1 MKQKKVAGSQHTVSK
16 TGIRRH
22 LLFLLLSTIVI
33 VVASCGGGGALA
45 KPGPLGRG
53 QAIGSLNGKHPS
65 FYPDCEKGAVN
76 EITDILGKI
85 AKWFGGDVKYG
96 AHCGNYERELAA
108 GVTLGAPTPP
118 PGENPN
124 WDHRLGG
131 SGDLMADAMLCLMK
145 DIGEAPGGKI
155 VRNAAVSIGDTGLAI
170 EQTIGLS
177 KFDAVAKR
185 ADLYQQVR
193 ICAPIIG
200 CFDTQRQTIVAQVRQ
215 SEPAWPGGM
224 KAGDYPVANS
234 YSLDIAATWA
244 DTNFGA
250 TMPPIT
256 VMTPYGSA
264 TLQPEFSFFSS
275 LYPVDTPFDFKG
287 SPKIYLNHPKSH
299 EPGHPIVQDT
309 YGRSGIPAILHVI
322 TNHKPPKADCSNLP
336 PWSPLCLPPADPFPP
351 PSGWSSQIA
360 FGARNGVGSVTPW
373 NPGTG
378 AKWPERPDLDTDVP
392 RSKLE
397 KGPTA
402 NFTAKSPVTIKP
414 PMQDLLN
421 MVPSAAK
428 GLIGE
433 IGLEIVIT
441 PQFIADYAAQFAF
454 MEREGRLSDC
464 VLKGEI
470 GTPCGLAEA
479 VMYTQARAEGRM
491 ELVTNLHFWIDF
503 NFELP
508 FGPDPD
514 ISFSDG
520 FTVPIGGPNKKW
532 DPSHPSPGTDPYTN
546 TARASL
552 IAVKPGEP
560 YAQVVKGLSGL
571 SHGDIRKWTQQCLKT
586 PPKSTSQ
593 LPDPTHQPGSPDDL
607 KPGLLPCNICVADTK
622 QNKYAPFVFPEV
634 KAKIYSQKWTCQWEG
649 QLGCYDLCTWKKTA
663 DDKAEFIAA
672 VRSAVE
678 VVGQRCDDDPPPV
691 VK

>member
-1 MKQKKVAGSQHTVSK
+1 M
-16 TGIRRH
+16 TGNRWH
-22 LLFLLLSTIVI
+22 LLFVLLSTIAI
-33 VVASCGGGGALA
+33 IVASCGGGTLA

-53 QAIGSLNGKHPS
+53 QAIGSLNGKHPK
-65 FYPDCEKGAVN
+65 FYPECQEGDETK
-76 EITDILGKI
+76 EIFKILKKI

-96 AHCGNYERELAA
+96 AHCGSYERELAA
-108 GVTLGAPTPP
+108 GVTLGAPAPP
-118 PGENPN
+118 PGESPD
-124 WDHRLGG
+124 WHRLGG

-145 DIGEAPGGKI
+145 DIGEAQGGKI
-155 VRNAAVSIGDTGLAI
+155 VRYAPVSIGNTGLAI

-177 KFDAVAKR
+177 KFDATAKR

-193 ICAPIIG
+193 VCAPIIG

-234 YSLDIAATWA
+234 YSLDISATWA

-250 TMPPIT
+250 TLPPIT
-256 VMTPYGSA
+256 VVTPYGSA

-287 SPKIYLNHPKSH
+287 SSKIYLNHPKSLA
-299 EPGHPIVQDT
+299 PDHPIVQDT
-309 YGRSGIPAILHVI
+309 YGRSGIPFILHVI
-322 TNHKPPKADCSNLP
+322 TNHKPPAYCSNLP
-336 PWSPLCLPPADPFPP
+336 LGSLCDDPFPP

-373 NPGTG
+373 NPGAG
-378 AKWPERPDLDTDVP
+378 AKWPERPDLDTDSP

-402 NFTAKSPVTIKP
+402 NFTASSPVTIKP
-414 PMQDLLN
+414 PMQDLLD

-428 GLIGE
+428 GLIGD

-441 PQFIADYAAQFAF
+441 PQFIADYATQFAF
-454 MEREGRLSDC
+454 MEREGSLSNC
-464 VLKGEI
+464 VLAKEFGV
-470 GTPCGLAEA
+470 PCGLAEA
-479 VMYTQARAEGRM
+479 VMYAQARAEGRM
-491 ELVTNLHFWIDF
+491 DLSTNLHFWIDF

-520 FTVPIGGPNKKW
+520 FTIPIGGPNKKW
-532 DPSHPSPGTDPYTN
+532 DPPLPSSGADPYTS

-571 SHGDIRKWTQQCLKT
+571 SHGDIHKWTQQCLKT

-634 KAKIYSQKWTCQWEG
+634 KAKIYSQKWTCKWEG

-678 VVGQRCDDDPPPV
+678 VVGQRCATDPPPV

>member
-1 MKQKKVAGSQHTVSK
+1 MKQKKVVGSQHTVPM
-16 TGIRRH
+16 TGNRWH
-22 LLFLLLSTIVI
+22 LLFVLLSTIAI
-33 VVASCGGGGALA
+33 IVASCGGGTLA

-53 QAIGSLNGKHPS
+53 QAIGSLNGKHPK
-65 FYPDCEKGAVN
+65 FYPECQEGDETK
-76 EITDILGKI
+76 EIFKILKKI

-96 AHCGNYERELAA
+96 AHCGSYERELAA
-108 GVTLGAPTPP
+108 GVTLGAPAPP
-118 PGENPN
+118 PGESPD
-124 WDHRLGG
+124 WHRLGG

-145 DIGEAPGGKI
+145 DIGEAQGGKI
-155 VRNAAVSIGDTGLAI
+155 VRYAPVSIGNTGLAI

-177 KFDAVAKR
+177 KFDATAKR

-193 ICAPIIG
+193 VCAPIIG

-234 YSLDIAATWA
+234 YSLDISATWA

-250 TMPPIT
+250 TLPPIT
-256 VMTPYGSA
+256 VVTPYGSA

-287 SPKIYLNHPKSH
+287 SSKIYLNHPKSLA
-299 EPGHPIVQDT
+299 PDHPIVQDT
-309 YGRSGIPAILHVI
+309 YGRSGIPFILHVI
-322 TNHKPPKADCSNLP
+322 TNHKPPAYCSNLP
-336 PWSPLCLPPADPFPP
+336 LGSLCDDPFPP

-373 NPGTG
+373 NPGAG
-378 AKWPERPDLDTDVP
+378 AKWPERPDLDTDSP

-402 NFTAKSPVTIKP
+402 NFTASSPVTIKP
-414 PMQDLLN
+414 PMQDLLD

-428 GLIGE
+428 GLIGD

-441 PQFIADYAAQFAF
+441 PQFIADYATQFAF
-454 MEREGRLSDC
+454 MEREGSLSNC
-464 VLKGEI
+464 VLAKEFGV
-470 GTPCGLAEA
+470 PCGLAEA
-479 VMYTQARAEGRM
+479 VMYAQARAEGRM
-491 ELVTNLHFWIDF
+491 DLSTNLHFWIDF

-520 FTVPIGGPNKKW
+520 FTIPIGGPNKKW
-532 DPSHPSPGTDPYTN
+532 DPPLPSSGADPYTS

-571 SHGDIRKWTQQCLKT
+571 SHGDIHKWTQQCLKT

-634 KAKIYSQKWTCQWEG
+634 KAKIYSQKWTCKWEG

-678 VVGQRCDDDPPPV
+678 VVGQRCATDPPPV